1 MKKKFFNFI
10 DKHAKAI
17 DYLYCVNIAAVA
29 ASLGFYHGFI
39 YFTGVQYDWIFS
51 IFKVLVI
58 PYFILTILYFI
69 LFIRIGTGDLKD

>member
-1 MKKKFFNFI
+1 MKEKFFKFL
-10 DKHAKAI
+10 DKHAI
-17 DYLYCVNIAAVA
+17 TIMRLYCVNIVAVA

-39 YFTGVQYDWIFS
+39 EFTGVHYDWIFY

-69 LFIRIGTGDLKD
+69 LFIRLGTGDLKY